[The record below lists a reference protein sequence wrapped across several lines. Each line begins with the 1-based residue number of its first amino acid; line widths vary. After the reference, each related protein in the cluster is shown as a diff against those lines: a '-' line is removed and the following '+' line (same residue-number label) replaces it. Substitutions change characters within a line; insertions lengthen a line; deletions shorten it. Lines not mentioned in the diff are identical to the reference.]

1 MNDPINKKDLPFP
14 RHWMGYMAI
23 KIIMLIVAVLLAL
36 YLAGMI

>member
-14 RHWMGYMAI
+14 KHWMGYMAI
-23 KIIMLIVAVLLAL
+23 KIIVLIFAVLLAF